1 MNKYYAF
8 TEDCKISY
16 LGEFDSMTDAMDK
29 YSDIDSYIW
38 FMSENDLNQLYL
50 SIGEYL

>member
-16 LGEFDSMTDAMDK
+16 LGEFESMGDAMEH
-29 YSDIDSYIW
+29 YSDIDSYVW
-38 FMSENDLNQLYL
+38 FMSAHDLNQLYF